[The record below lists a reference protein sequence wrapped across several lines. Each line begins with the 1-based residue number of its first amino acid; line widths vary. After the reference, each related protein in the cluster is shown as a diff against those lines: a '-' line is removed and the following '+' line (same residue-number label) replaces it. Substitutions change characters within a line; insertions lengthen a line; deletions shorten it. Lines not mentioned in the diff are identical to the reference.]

1 MRGAFGN
8 PASLWR
14 ISVCRLVDTGR
25 DVLRRKLEETPELE
39 GRFRKALS
47 FLEPANVRSA
57 TRLTLSGD
65 DALCPGIIS
74 FGIFGM
80 STISSQFPSYLW
92 FSISKV
98 VES

>member
-1 MRGAFGN
+1 M
-8 PASLWR
+8 
-14 ISVCRLVDTGR
+14 CRLVDTGR
-25 DVLRRKLEETPELE
+25 DVLRRRLEETPELE

-65 DALCPGIIS
+65 DALCPGIKLWDVHH
-74 FGIFGM
+74 IF
-80 STISSQFPSYLW
+80 TISILVFN
-92 FSISKV
+92 FKGRT